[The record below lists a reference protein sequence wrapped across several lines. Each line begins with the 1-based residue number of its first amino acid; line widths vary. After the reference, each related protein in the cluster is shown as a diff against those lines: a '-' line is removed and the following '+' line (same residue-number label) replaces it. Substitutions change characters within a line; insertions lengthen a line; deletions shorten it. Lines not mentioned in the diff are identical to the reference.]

1 MSIKL
6 EKTDFDFA
14 SVYANDQCANKT
26 AKEVPAW
33 QVKKDIDNLLKNDQI
48 KTAVTLLASV

>member
-14 SVYANDQCANKT
+14 SVYANEQCANKT
-26 AKEVPAW
+26 TKKVPAW
-33 QVKKDIDNLLKNDQI
+33 QVKKDIDNLSKND
-48 KTAVTLLASV
+48 

>member
-1 MSIKL
+1 MSIKF
-6 EKTDFDFA
+6 EKNDFDFA
-14 SVYANDQCANKT
+14 SVHANGQCANKT
-26 AKEVPAW
+26 IEEVPAW